1 MRDSLHNMQHLV
13 DAAIEGIVVAKND
26 RIVSV
31 NQRIALDDFRTG
43 CCGFRLRRH
52 SASLCLARAQ
62 EISCLRDRRPA
73 LRPADQNPL
82 RLGEALAA
90 RDLELELR
98 LDALRRGGNA
108 EARTEPR
115 GFSSL
120 SCLRSFPFD
129 KIKIDQSFIA
139 GLADGNEE
147 SLAIVLRQ
155 ASRWP
160 PSPSSRQSTACRKAH
175 TARPLGLSGRS

>member
-1 MRDSLHNMQHLV
+1 MRDSLHNMQQLV

-31 NQRIALDDFRTG
+31 NQRIALDDFGTG

-108 EARTEPR
+108 DARTEPR

-120 SCLRSFPFD
+120 SYLRSFPFD
-129 KIKIDQSFIA
+129 KIKTDQSFNA

-155 ASRWP
+155 ASTRWP
-160 PSPSSRQSTACRKAH
+160 PSPSSRQSTA
-175 TARPLGLSGRS
+175 RPLGLSGRS